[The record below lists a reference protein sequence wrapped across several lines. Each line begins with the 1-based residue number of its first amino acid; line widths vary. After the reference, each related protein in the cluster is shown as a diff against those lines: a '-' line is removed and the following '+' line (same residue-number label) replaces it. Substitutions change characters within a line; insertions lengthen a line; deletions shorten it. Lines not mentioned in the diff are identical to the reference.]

1 MDLLHAAVAGMMA
14 RLFCHPFDT
23 MKTVVF
29 TGFCG
34 ESRLTNNINQKNSA
48 TPTFS
53 NAVRSIWRREGMA
66 GFYRGVGVATLG
78 SAPGVA
84 LYLTTYKVSN
94 RFIQKRREANHPVIL
109 NILPLW
115 SFHLLCGL
123 LAEAVSCVFWVPIDV
138 AKERLQS
145 QPPSQPGRYRGSYD
159 ALRTIAK
166 YEGLRGLYKGYWST
180 LASFG
185 PYSAVYFVF
194 YEFLKDIFSEYFSLG
209 TFVSA
214 LCAGGLGNIAAS
226 IITNPLEFIK
236 TRLQVQQTV
245 LSVDGIPTAVNGFN
259 YRYKGIIDGLCAVAR
274 KEGPRALWRGVG
286 NRIAYAAPNAALTM
300 AFYNYLESS

>member
-1 MDLLHAAVAGMMA
+1 MDILHAAVAGVVA
-14 RLFCHPFDT
+14 RLLCHPLDT

-29 TGFCG
+29 TGFSG
-34 ESRLTNNINQKNSA
+34 DSHLSNVNLKQPVTSN
-48 TPTFS
+48 FS
-53 NAVRSIWRREGMA
+53 YFVRSIWCREGVA

-84 LYLTTYKVSN
+84 LYLTTYKWTSS
-94 RFIQKRREANHPVIL
+94 FIQKQREANNSIIL
-109 NILPLW
+109 NALPLW
-115 SFHLLCGL
+115 SFHFFLGL
-123 LAEAVSCVFWVPIDV
+123 LAEAVSCVFWVPVDV

-166 YEGLRGLYKGYWST
+166 YEGLCGLYKGYWST

-194 YEFLKDIFSEYFSLG
+194 YEFFNGIFSERLLFG
-209 TFVSA
+209 PFTSA

-245 LSVDGIPTAVNGFN
+245 LSVNGTPTTVNGFN
-259 YRYKGIIDGLCAVAR
+259 YHYKGIIDGLSAVAR
-274 KEGPRALWRGVG
+274 EEGPRALWRGVG

-300 AFYNYLESS
+300 AFYNYLQSR